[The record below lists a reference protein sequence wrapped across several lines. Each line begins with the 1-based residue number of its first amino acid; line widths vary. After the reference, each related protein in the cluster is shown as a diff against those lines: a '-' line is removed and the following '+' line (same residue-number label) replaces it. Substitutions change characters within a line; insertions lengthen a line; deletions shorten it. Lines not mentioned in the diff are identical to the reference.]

1 MFCVVFLV
9 MVVMVRAISHW
20 KEIAMIKTIVSSA
33 VVCLLSTSAF
43 AGVVTYDCEMTS
55 YEKHGWIAP
64 RVLVF
69 VDRQNEVVG
78 VFDGMIAET
87 AGVPMKIEFNP
98 RSDTKLKVGWK
109 LNNIPARTGSAS
121 ATYSGTMDEA
131 RLKLSLSVRVHGW
144 DNRPSGT
151 GKCKRTNIDLFK

>member
-1 MFCVVFLV
+1 
-9 MVVMVRAISHW
+9 
-20 KEIAMIKTIVSSA
+20 MIKNIVSTA
-33 VVCLLSTSAF
+33 VICLLSTSAF
-43 AGVVTYDCEMTS
+43 AAAVTYDCEMSTF
-55 YEKHGWIAP
+55 EKHGWIAP
-64 RVLVF
+64 RILVF
-69 VDRQNEVVG
+69 VDRQNEVAG

-87 AGVPMKIEFNP
+87 SGVPKQIEFNP

-109 LNNIPARTGSAS
+109 VDNIPARTGSAT

-151 GKCKRTNIDLFK
+151 GKCKKTNINLFD